1 MYMYNNICMNDKVSM
16 YSVVLYVSS
25 DVLLQVDIKFLCA
38 GYNTLQHENIHGI
51 QFNNL
56 AQIGQIQG
64 IKY

>member
-1 MYMYNNICMNDKVSM
+1 MKLVLLTKVSMYMYNNICMNDKVSM

-51 QFNNL
+51 
-56 AQIGQIQG
+56 
-64 IKY
+64 